1 MRVKAGPGLRGGRE
15 RRLFA
20 RMLRDEVRRLE
31 PLVQEAERDVVAV
44 AGRLRAQHAGHH
56 GFSPSCPV
64 CGRGMFAVQENV
76 SAGVWRWTWHCRSAC
91 FGRVPYEPPSVTVPD
106 LDG

>member
-1 MRVKAGPGLRGGRE
+1 MRGKARPGLRGARE

-20 RMLRDEVRRLE
+20 RLLRDEVRRVG
-31 PLVQEAERDVVAV
+31 PLVEDAEQDVSEV
-44 AGRLRAQHAGHH
+44 AGRLRADHAGHH

-76 SAGVWRWTWHCRSAC
+76 SAREWRWTWHCRSAC
-91 FGRVPYEPPSVTVPD
+91 FGRLPYERPSVTVPD
-106 LDG
+106 LDV